1 VINNYDDANGKSTS
15 PVKDKDDGPIPF
27 PDSAMPNFFK

>member
-15 PVKDKDDGPIPF
+15 PVKDKDDAPIPLTE
-27 PDSAMPNFFK
+27 SALPNFFR